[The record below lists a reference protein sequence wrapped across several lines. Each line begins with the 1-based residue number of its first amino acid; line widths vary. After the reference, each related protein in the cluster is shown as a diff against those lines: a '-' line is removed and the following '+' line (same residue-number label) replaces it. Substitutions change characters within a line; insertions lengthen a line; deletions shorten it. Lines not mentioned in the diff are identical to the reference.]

1 MNHKLTKFELSF
13 KGSFNPD
20 YYGAHTNAS
29 TDYSIWYKREFKLDS
44 LAMRIFIQPHF
55 MMSYRFGD
63 IQVDSVTDARVYEEF
78 LRFPLM
84 FGMKLSAGKSI
95 DINMSFGLV
104 YSILSKQKYLARPT
118 VTLPAMYQKQYGFGS
133 YSKLGFGA
141 EISSTMHISKK
152 IFFNVGL
159 WSDFDFSNPL
169 SNSNDIPFTTVYR
182 SFGIF
187 IGLGG
192 TF

>member
-1 MNHKLTKFELSF
+1 MKHKTFFLFLLFYSFIINAQKDSGIEHKNAFGWNLYSMNHQLTKFELSF

-118 VTLPAMYQKQYGFGS
+118 VTLPAMYQKQ
-133 YSKLGFGA
+133 
-141 EISSTMHISKK
+141 
-152 IFFNVGL
+152 
-159 WSDFDFSNPL
+159 
-169 SNSNDIPFTTVYR
+169 
-182 SFGIF
+182 
-187 IGLGG
+187 
-192 TF
+192 